1 MTASDNTANRGR
13 KKGRWR
19 RRVIYSVYLSI
30 MTLLL
35 MELALRI
42 YNPFHFRIKG
52 DKILLPIN
60 ERETIVNEINPKLD
74 PVIINTRNSIGFR
87 GPEPPKEWEHDLTII
102 TIGGSTTECHFLS
115 DRKTWPF
122 LLGGVLEDSVP
133 GCWVN
138 NAGLDGHSTYGHE
151 VLLNDY
157 VKKLRPS
164 VVIFLTGINDVET
177 AAPSFHDRLNTR
189 NAYPDL
195 LHFLF
200 NNSEVL
206 NVMLNICRGGRA
218 QHFNNTTNAMLVLDS
233 GRRLELPEAVMQSR
247 MARQASFLAGYRIRL
262 EGLADTCLTYGIL
275 PVFITQP
282 NLFGFGRDSVTG
294 VDLAAYPVD
303 PADRQMNGQLMWE
316 ILEKYN
322 DVVRM
327 VGQEKGL
334 TVIDLAKS
342 MPKNSLYYYDMSH
355 FTDAGAAK
363 VAWLVDTAVVPVLRR
378 LRAGK

>member
-1 MTASDNTANRGR
+1 
-13 KKGRWR
+13 
-19 RRVIYSVYLSI
+19 
-30 MTLLL
+30 
-35 MELALRI
+35 
-42 YNPFHFRIKG
+42 
-52 DKILLPIN
+52 
-60 ERETIVNEINPKLD
+60 
-74 PVIINTRNSIGFR
+74 
-87 GPEPPKEWEHDLTII
+87 
-102 TIGGSTTECHFLS
+102 
-115 DRKTWPF
+115 
-122 LLGGVLEDSVP
+122 
-133 GCWVN
+133 
-138 NAGLDGHSTYGHE
+138 
-151 VLLNDY
+151 
-157 VKKLRPS
+157 
-164 VVIFLTGINDVET
+164 
-177 AAPSFHDRLNTR
+177 
-189 NAYPDL
+189 
-195 LHFLF
+195 
-200 NNSEVL
+200 
-206 NVMLNICRGGRA
+206 MLNICRGGRA